1 MQITDKII
9 QKIIGN
15 VLKYGVRSVLIISII
30 GGLIFLFNHSNE
42 TVAYGRFTENDRSI
56 VEVVSGILKGVV
68 NLQGRAIIYLAI
80 LVLFCTPLLRLL
92 LSLLSFILE
101 GDKLYV
107 FITSIV
113 LVIIGFSMYF
123 GFGH

>member
-15 VLKYGVRSVLIISII
+15 VLKYGVITVLIISSV
-30 GGLIFLFNHSNE
+30 GGLIFLFNHANE
-42 TVAYGRFTENDRSI
+42 PVAYTRFVENDRSI
-56 VEVVSGILKGVV
+56 FEVVSGIFKGVL
-68 NLQGRAIIYLAI
+68 NLEGRSVIYLAI

-92 LSLLSFILE
+92 LSLVSFILE
-101 GDKLYV
+101 GDKLYI
-107 FITSIV
+107 FITCIV
-113 LVIIGFSMYF
+113 LIIISFSMYF